1 MAVIRLLQL
10 TDTHLVGDPRG
21 EMHGVRTLDTLR
33 KVLRGAAADLEAA
46 DAVLLTPISAPIGK
60 PPSPFK
66 CPEATMKSSIGS
78 ENKVLVLE
86 ANPAL
91 PAAPAA
97 SGSAS
102 PPPSTCSFEAM
113 TIF

>member
-1 MAVIRLLQL
+1 
-10 TDTHLVGDPRG
+10 
-21 EMHGVRTLDTLR
+21 
-33 KVLRGAAADLEAA
+33 
-46 DAVLLTPISAPIGK
+46 
-60 PPSPFK
+60 
-66 CPEATMKSSIGS
+66 MKSSIGS

>member
-1 MAVIRLLQL
+1 
-10 TDTHLVGDPRG
+10 
-21 EMHGVRTLDTLR
+21 
-33 KVLRGAAADLEAA
+33 
-46 DAVLLTPISAPIGK
+46 
-60 PPSPFK
+60 
-66 CPEATMKSSIGS
+66 MKSSIGS

-91 PAAPAA
+91 PAALAA